1 VRLLNYQPWALLRA
15 SGHNDGSEYDLSV
28 MTGADISGEGAGGG
42 VANGALLLRFATAAW
57 AGDAGDLAAARTEIA
72 ETMGA
77 AALTDTAAVVA
88 LFDAI
93 DRVADATGIPLEDQ
107 KAAITADFRSTIG
120 IDDFAAA
127 DEKGY
132 ST

>member
-1 VRLLNYQPWALLRA
+1 
-15 SGHNDGSEYDLSV
+15 

-72 ETMGA
+72 ETMGG
-77 AALTDTAAVVA
+77 AALTDTAAVAA

-107 KAAITADFRSTIG
+107 KAAITADFRSIIG

-127 DEKGY
+127 GEKGHG
-132 ST
+132 T